1 VFEQELTP
9 THPQPISRLVAWSG
23 AAFIASLALSLV
35 FTFGAVD
42 LEPYLAGG
50 TLVLGFVFSS
60 VALSV
65 SSVTL
70 SIAVWRNPPDFFLR
84 AGFLARLAL
93 SLVFFALV
101 LVAGWSVLFVV
112 TALIFRVH

>member
-1 VFEQELTP
+1 MFEQELSP
-9 THPQPISRLVAWSG
+9 THPRSISRLVAWSG

-42 LEPYLAGG
+42 LEPYVAGG
-50 TLVLGFVFSS
+50 TLVLGFVLSS
-60 VALSV
+60 VALSA

-70 SIAVWRNPPDFFLR
+70 IIAVWRNPPDFFLR
-84 AGFLARLAL
+84 ASFVARLGL
-93 SLVFFALV
+93 SLVFLALV
-101 LVAGWSVLFVV
+101 LIATWSVVFVV